1 MSKFIIV
8 GGFGFIGS
16 HLAKKLIEE
25 GEEVTIIDNSS
36 FLPHPSTTDNYREKN
51 YEFEYRVGALKSGAV
66 ILQTELD
73 GRIDIGSLEPDYVI
87 YAAGPSLPGEINH
100 SPYRGLEEM
109 VGQILYCVDLL
120 VRNIKI
126 KNFVYLSSSM
136 VYGNFEEVPIRED
149 HSTNPIELY
158 GTYKLTA
165 ENVIRSYHHKY
176 KLPYTNLR
184 LSGVYGPGD
193 GNGRVLETLLDN
205 AVKGRDLIV
214 RNSIVDFTYI
224 DDVVDGILQATLAA
238 KNDTFN
244 LSRGEGRKISSA
256 AEFITESLAFGTK
269 ITYEPEEE
277 WRPIRGTLDISKAKK
292 AFQYYPKY
300 PLEMGLKIYHD
311 HIQKRAESI

>member
-1 MSKFIIV
+1 MSRFIIV

-16 HLAKKLIEE
+16 HLAKRLIED
-25 GEEVTIIDNSS
+25 GEDVTIIDNSN

-51 YEFEYRVGALKSGAV
+51 YEFEYRFQTVQKGAV
-66 ILQTELD
+66 VLQSKLD
-73 GRIDIGSLEPDYVI
+73 GIIDLGALEPDYVI
-87 YAAGPSLPGEINH
+87 YAAGPSVPKKVNFNPH
-100 SPYRGLEEM
+100 SGLDEM
-109 VGQILYCVDLL
+109 VGQVIYCVELL
-120 VRNIKI
+120 AQASKI

-136 VYGNFEEVPIRED
+136 VYGNFEEVPVRED

-176 KLPYTNLR
+176 DLPYTNLR

-193 GNGRVLETLLDN
+193 GNGRVLGTLLDN

-214 RNSIVDFTYI
+214 RDSIVDFTYI

-244 LSRGEGRKISSA
+244 LSRGEGRKISTA

-292 AFQYYPKY
+292 TFQYYPKY
-300 PLEMGLKIYHD
+300 NLEMGLRIYHE
-311 HIQKRAESI
+311 HIQRRAESI

>member
-1 MSKFIIV
+1 MSKFIII

-16 HLAKKLIEE
+16 HLTKRLIED
-25 GEEVTIIDNSS
+25 GEEVTIIDDAN

-51 YEFEYRVGALKSGAV
+51 YEFEYRVRALKSGAV
-66 ILQTELD
+66 ILQTKLD
-73 GRIDIGSLEPDYVI
+73 ERIDLGWLEPDYVI
-87 YAAGPSLPGEINH
+87 YAAGPSIPRKVNFNPH
-100 SPYRGLEEM
+100 SGLEEM
-109 VGQILYCVDLL
+109 VGQVIYCVDVLAQASK
-120 VRNIKI
+120 V

-136 VYGNFEEVPIRED
+136 VYGNFEEVPVKET
-149 HSTNPIELY
+149 HPTNPIELY

-165 ENVIRSYHHKY
+165 ENIIRSYHHKY
-176 KLPYTNLR
+176 DLPYTNLR

-205 AVKGRDLIV
+205 VVKGRDLIV
-214 RNSIVDFTYI
+214 RDSIIDFTYI
-224 DDVVDGILQATLAA
+224 DDAVDGILQATLAA

-244 LSRGEGRKISSA
+244 LSRGEGRKISTA

-277 WRPIRGTLDISKAKK
+277 WRPIQRTLDISKAKK

-300 PLEMGLKIYHD
+300 PLEMGLKIYHE